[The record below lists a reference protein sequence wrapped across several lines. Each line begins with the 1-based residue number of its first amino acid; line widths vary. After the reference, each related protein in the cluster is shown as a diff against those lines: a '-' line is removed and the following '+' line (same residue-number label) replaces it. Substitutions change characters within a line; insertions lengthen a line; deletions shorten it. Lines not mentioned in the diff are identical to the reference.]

1 MKHSAL
7 VERHAENVM
16 ARCDVI
22 AAESSRRDGIDR
34 FFLSEEHARVN
45 AHLRRWM
52 TKSRLKVWQDDF
64 GSQWGRVDAG
74 HTSGKALVI
83 GSHVDT
89 VPDAGRYDGV
99 LGVLI
104 GIAVAEM
111 VADSGIRLDRPL
123 EVVAFGD
130 EEGSR
135 FPATL
140 MSSRFLAGLGDP
152 GWLDLKDKDGIS
164 LESAMESFG
173 LDPAVLRSAQHHRH
187 LDGVGYYLEPHIE
200 QADEL
205 ERRGHAVGAVSGVA
219 GAVRATVSLAGE
231 AGHAGSRLE
240 SRRDAGAG
248 AAEIM
253 MAIESYARVTPDM
266 RATVGRVSFGP
277 GAVNVVPGRAELSID
292 LRATSDQRLHVVWDA
307 LMAEIGKI
315 CNERGLALSVRR
327 DHAAGAVAFDGA
339 VTTAVAQSIETGGAG
354 TAPTLWSMPGHDAMV
369 MAGLVDT
376 GMVFIRSRGGVS
388 HSPNESVSTHDVAQ
402 AVEVCMRTVVNLCC
416 TRSLRR
422 AS

>member
-1 MKHSAL
+1 MMHSAL
-7 VERHAENVM
+7 AERQAKNIM

-22 AAESSRRDGIDR
+22 AAESSRPDGIHR

-64 GSQWGRVDAG
+64 GSQWGRVDSG
-74 HTSGKALVI
+74 QTSGKAMVI
-83 GSHVDT
+83 GSHIDT

-140 MSSRFLAGLGDP
+140 MSSRFVAGLGDL
-152 GWLDLKDKDGIS
+152 GWLDLEDKDGIS
-164 LESAMESFG
+164 LASAMESFG
-173 LDPAVLRSAQHHRH
+173 LDPAVLEGSYGHRH
-187 LDGVGYYLEPHIE
+187 LDGVGYFLEPHIE

-219 GAVRATVSLAGE
+219 GAVRATVSVVGE
-231 AGHAGSRLE
+231 AGHAGSLLE
-240 SRRDAGAG
+240 SRRDAGSG

-253 MAIESYARVTPDM
+253 MAIESCARVTPDM

-277 GAVNVVPGRAELSID
+277 GAVNVVPGRAELSVD
-292 LRATSDQRLHVVWDA
+292 LRAASDQRLHLVWDS
-307 LMAEIGKI
+307 LMTQIGKI
-315 CNERGLALSVRR
+315 CDRRGLELSVRR
-327 DHAAGAVAFDGA
+327 DHAAGAVAFGGA
-339 VTTAVAQSIETGGAG
+339 VTTAVSESIESGMAGA
-354 TAPTLWSMPGHDAMV
+354 APTLWSMPGHDAMV
-369 MAGLVDT
+369 MAPVVDT
-376 GMVFIRSRGGVS
+376 GMVFIRSRDGVS

-402 AVEVCMRTVVNLCC
+402 ALDVCLRTVVNLCC
-416 TRSLRR
+416 ARSLRQV
-422 AS
+422 S